1 MLVFF
6 PQVVDNLF
14 VSLCLVLVLL
24 WNAGFQ
30 EWRWGNKNK
39 ISFSPE
45 ESTKVPNTKA
55 KSILYST
62 PWWNGKDWFIGIGQE
77 PFQGCPVSNCIV
89 TDSIKDQEV
98 HQFDAVIFHSWHLFY
113 SGTLFPGTRSK
124 HQRWRHSNLIQ
135 WGKLDLWTRLY
146 IYRPFV

>member
-1 MLVFF
+1 MLAFF
-6 PQVVDNLF
+6 HKWLII
-14 VSLCLVLVLL
+14 CLLVCVLS
-24 WNAGFQ
+24 
-30 EWRWGNKNK
+30 
-39 ISFSPE
+39 SFYFGMQAFRSEDEGIKTKFPSPE

-113 SGTLFPGTRSK
+113 SGTMFPGTRSK

-135 WGKLDLWTRLY
+135 WGKLDLWTRVY
-146 IYRPFV
+146 INRPFV